1 MPLPAL
7 IFDLDGT
14 LIDSVPDIHAAS
26 NEVLAENGFAPLTL
40 MQVRSFIGRGVPHL
54 VHCLLEA
61 SGAGG
66 DELLQARLTAD
77 FIARYDGAVGL
88 TALFPG
94 VREALTAFRG
104 AGHPLAI
111 CTNKPLAPTSA
122 VLRHFEIEPLFATII
137 GGDSLPARKP
147 DPTPLLKAHQMLGGG
162 RALYI
167 GDSEVD
173 AETAERAVRP
183 FALFT
188 GGYRKTPVEAIR
200 HDRSFADFAD
210 LPAIALAMCA
220 ALADGDRR

>member
-1 MPLPAL
+1 MTPPAL

-26 NEVLAENGFAPLTL
+26 NEVLVENGFAPLTL

-77 FIARYDGAVGL
+77 FIARYEGAVGL

-94 VREALTAFRG
+94 VREALAGFRDL
-104 AGHPLAI
+104 GHPLAI
-111 CTNKPLAPTSA
+111 CTNKPLAPTAA
-122 VLRHFEIEPLFATII
+122 VLRHFEIAPLFATII

-147 DPTPLLKAHQMLGGG
+147 DPAPLLKAHQMLGGG
-162 RALYI
+162 RALYV

-173 AETAERAVRP
+173 AETAERAGLP
-183 FALFT
+183 FLLFT
-188 GGYRKTPVEAIR
+188 EGYRKAPVSALPHAIAF
-200 HDRSFADFAD
+200 SDFAMLPGIVAHWPWEAD
-210 LPAIALAMCA
+210 LASP
-220 ALADGDRR
+220 